1 MPVIVTYIF
10 ALVLLIY
17 GHPPGKVPQVQ
28 NGTCKMLQKFSGE
41 SKRILQEDINLF
53 GRVLSHTCYTDT
65 LALQLRLIT
74 VEFMTWARRDY
85 WLLWSMVLSFTWVYR
100 MAF

>member
-1 MPVIVTYIF
+1 MGI
-10 ALVLLIY
+10 LLEKFLRFRME
-17 GHPPGKVPQVQ
+17 HAV
-28 NGTCKMLQKFSGE
+28 KMLQKFSGE

-53 GRVLSHTCYTDT
+53 GRVLSHICYSDT
-65 LALQLRLIT
+65 LALQFRLIT
-74 VEFMTWARRDY
+74 VEFMSWARRDY